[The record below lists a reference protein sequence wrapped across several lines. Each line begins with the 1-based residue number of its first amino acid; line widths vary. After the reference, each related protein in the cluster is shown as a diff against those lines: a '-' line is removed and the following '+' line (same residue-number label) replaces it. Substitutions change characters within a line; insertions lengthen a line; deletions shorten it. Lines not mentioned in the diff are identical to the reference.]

1 MSSMTEIIVRYAETD
16 AMGVVHHAV
25 YPVWFEIARTD
36 YIKALGLS
44 YSEMEKG
51 GVMLPVTTIT
61 VKYRIPA
68 KYDDK
73 LTVTARVTR
82 LTPARVEFAYTVTRN
97 GGELLTEGTSSHA
110 FVSSTTF
117 KPLNFKIAMPE
128 FFETFS
134 KEAQKDMPDSDQGK
148 RKDRKNCLK

>member
-1 MSSMTEIIVRYAETD
+1 MASTTEINVRYAETD

-36 YIKALGLS
+36 YIKMLGLS

-51 GVMLPVTTIT
+51 GVMLPVTAIT
-61 VKYRIPA
+61 VKYHLPA

-73 LTVTARVTR
+73 LTVTAKVTR
-82 LTPARVEFAYTVTRN
+82 LTPARVEFAYAVTRDVS
-97 GGELLTEGTSSHA
+97 GELLTEGTSSHA

-117 KPLNFKIAMPE
+117 KPLNFKTTMPE
-128 FFETFS
+128 FFETFAA
-134 KEAQKDMPDSDQGK
+134 EAQKDIADSD
-148 RKDRKNCLK
+148 

>member
-1 MSSMTEIIVRYAETD
+1 MSSTTEINVRYAETD

-36 YIKALGLS
+36 YIKMLGLS

-51 GVMLPVTTIT
+51 GVMLPVTAIT
-61 VKYRIPA
+61 VKYHLPA
-68 KYDDK
+68 KYDDR
-73 LTVTARVTR
+73 LTVTAKVTR
-82 LTPARVEFAYTVTRN
+82 LTPARVEFAYTVTR

-117 KPLNFKIAMPE
+117 KPLNFKTTMPE

-134 KEAQKDMPDSDQGK
+134 KEAQKDIAG
-148 RKDRKNCLK
+148 

>member
-1 MSSMTEIIVRYAETD
+1 MSSTTEINVRYAETD
-16 AMGVVHHAV
+16 AMGVVHHAT

-36 YIKALGLS
+36 YIKMLGLS

-51 GVMLPVTTIT
+51 GVMLPVTAIT
-61 VKYRIPA
+61 VKYHLPA

-97 GGELLTEGTSSHA
+97 GELLTEGTSSHA

-117 KPLNFKIAMPE
+117 KPLNFKTTMPE
-128 FFETFS
+128 FFETFAS
-134 KEAQKDMPDSDQGK
+134 EAEKDMDGPTVF
-148 RKDRKNCLK
+148 